1 MELTKEQIVAI
12 AKIAEQHGS
21 EIIETYLFG
30 DRDKGELVWIW
41 DRGLKKYVNL
51 YIYPWQLDNP
61 EWDDFC
67 IGKNPN
73 DSKL

>member
-41 DRGLKKYVNL
+41 DRKLTKYVNL
-51 YIYPWQLDNP
+51 FVYPWLLDNP
-61 EWDDFC
+61 EWDNFY